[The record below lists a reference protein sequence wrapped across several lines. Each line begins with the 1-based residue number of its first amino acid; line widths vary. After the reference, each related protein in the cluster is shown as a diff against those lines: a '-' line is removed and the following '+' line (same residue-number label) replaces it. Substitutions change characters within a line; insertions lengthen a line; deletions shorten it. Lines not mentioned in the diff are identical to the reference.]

1 MGKEKKKAKK
11 SKKSKKTQEGQIGEK
26 KQEYSLESILSS
38 EVKTDLTSDS
48 SFISAKKTEST
59 LQVLLNKMSEGKGFY
74 RRENEVEEEKEEF
87 APQLSYDSK
96 KSKVVEEYL
105 IEEIPLS
112 ERKLVKK
119 RTNFIDN
126 ATASETMESE
136 VLESETIEKDKQL
149 SIPAK
154 QESTTSQ
161 QDAIFIKLANFF
173 EELFIGY
180 GEMYTRWENSIS
192 NILSILRKMRKITKK
207 NTEDLVDSIN
217 KEYEKI
223 QINLDQFKIKRD
235 EVEKVA
241 DIDIKTLSGEFR
253 KVLGL
258 LELQVKEYQLKK
270 EMDDYIHQQKL
281 TS

>member
-11 SKKSKKTQEGQIGEK
+11 GKKSKKAQEIQIGQK
-26 KQEYSLESILSS
+26 KQEYSLESMLSS
-38 EVKTDLTSDS
+38 EEKTDLTLDS
-48 SFISAKKTEST
+48 SFISAKKTESS
-59 LQVLLNKMSEGKGFY
+59 LQGLLNKMSEGKGFY
-74 RRENEVEEEKEEF
+74 RRESEEEKEEF

-96 KSKVVEEYL
+96 KSKVVEDYL
-105 IEEIPLS
+105 MEEIPLS
-112 ERKLVKK
+112 ERKSGKK
-119 RTNFIDN
+119 RSKIINN

-136 VLESETIEKDKQL
+136 VLKSETIEKNKKL

-154 QESTTSQ
+154 EEPTTSQ
-161 QDAIFIKLANFF
+161 QEDIFIKLAKFF

-180 GEMYTRWENSIS
+180 GERYTRWENSIS

-217 KEYEKI
+217 TEYDKI
-223 QINLDQFKIKRD
+223 QINLDQFKLKRN

-270 EMDDYIHQQKL
+270 EMDDYIHHQKL